1 MWGGGSPS
9 PENFSIFELKKASF
23 GAFWVL
29 EFPDWG
35 CKYPFAHF
43 QGGKC
48 PPPLP
53 MPGGA
58 RVRSLEFNHSVCR

>member
-1 MWGGGSPS
+1 MG
-9 PENFSIFELKKASF
+9 SIFELKKASF

-29 EFPDWG
+29 EILDWG

-48 PPPLP
+48 PPLP

-58 RVRSLEFNHSVCR
+58 RSVYIKHSFIYDEIRVTLSQ